1 MSIKPYLAMFVMFV
15 VFAVTTTSVSA
26 QAVLGP
32 CPQLRIDSNNSC
44 LAAGLY
50 TATACWNMADQA
62 FDACMVRYNAGM
74 QGGGGGLANP
84 DRSTRPRIVPN
95 QPITVNMPNWDE
107 FLEDLFWDFFLI

>member
-1 MSIKPYLAMFVMFV
+1 MKKPFLAMLAMFAVF
-15 VFAVTTTSVSA
+15 VFAASSVSA
-26 QAVLGP
+26 QTGLGP

-44 LAAGLY
+44 LAQGLY
-50 TATACWNMADQA
+50 TETACWNMASQA

-74 QGGGGGLANP
+74 QSGGGGLANP

-95 QPITVNMPNWDE
+95 QPITVDMPGWDE